1 MSERK
6 YRQRGYMDDDRR
18 AGQTPRPQQPR
29 EHPRDRI
36 GPRTYNMPGFRQVVK
51 CARCGNSL
59 APDVAADARCSRCG
73 VDLHACVQCTHFDTG
88 QRFECHQAIAAR
100 VSPKDARNTC
110 TFFEVKRQMERET
123 TSPVAPSGAKQ
134 AFDDLFK
141 F

>member
-18 AGQTPRPQQPR
+18 DRPSPGPPQPR
-29 EHPRDRI
+29 EHPRDRV
-36 GPRTYNMPGFRQVVK
+36 GPRTYNMPGFRQVVR
-51 CARCGNSL
+51 CARCGNLLS
-59 APDVAADARCSRCG
+59 ADVAGDASCSRCG
-73 VDLHACVQCTHFDTG
+73 VALHACVQCIHFDTS
-88 QRFECHQAIAAR
+88 QRFECHQTISAR

-110 TFFEVKRQMERET
+110 ALFEIKRQMERET
-123 TSPVAPSGAKQ
+123 TTPVAPSGAKK